1 MIKILPTLTKEF
13 LEQIPIAYEMRSTD
27 IISKEDFD
35 LLFERKVQG
44 GPKASAMKLKNQRA
58 TRDSKS
64 DEYAAIVKYFAEC
77 LSK

>member
-44 GPKASAMKLKNQRA
+44 GPKASAMKLKN
-58 TRDSKS
+58 
-64 DEYAAIVKYFAEC
+64 
-77 LSK
+77 